1 MSSNPRQNRATK
13 KIMRCKKK
21 WNKMRKNSNN
31 SNLMRRIKKQVNIS
45 KRKER
50 MVRKSLLM
58 ILVMN
63 RSLVMRTMLGSM
75 DSKSMKKRWNHTKIR
90 EIRKRISSF
99 KKKKNKLP
107 KNSKARS
114 TKKRRLMTKEMI
126 LSMTNS
132 IILERFRCKI
142 RKKM

>member
-63 RSLVMRTMLGSM
+63 RSLAMRTMLDSM

-132 IILERFRCKI
+132 IISERSRCKI